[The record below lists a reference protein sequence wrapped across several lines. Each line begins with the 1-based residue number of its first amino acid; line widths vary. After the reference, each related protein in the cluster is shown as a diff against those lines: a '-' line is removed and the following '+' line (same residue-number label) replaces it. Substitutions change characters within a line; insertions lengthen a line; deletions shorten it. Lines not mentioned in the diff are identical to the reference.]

1 MRFRVRSK
9 RRELNQ
15 KKNMYNELYG
25 QIVRENKNAAFV
37 DDQDYKL
44 NYTFLH
50 EIFTENVTKLFEFFC
65 SKILG
70 VSHQLE

>member
-50 EIFTENVTKLFEFFC
+50 EIFTRYTHLVY
-65 SKILG
+65 G
-70 VSHQLE
+70 VCMKYLQRM